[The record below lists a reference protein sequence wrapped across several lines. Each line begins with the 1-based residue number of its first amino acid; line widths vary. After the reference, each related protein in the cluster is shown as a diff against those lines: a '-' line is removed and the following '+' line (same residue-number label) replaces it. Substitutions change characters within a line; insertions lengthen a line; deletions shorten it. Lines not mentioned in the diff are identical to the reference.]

1 MSFREEHG
9 IFIVERPATAG
20 VPEVIRILDEDE
32 GRYPALHIPDDD
44 VVFVG
49 HGQAPPV
56 EAEFTFEGLS
66 SDDDDVVFVG
76 HGQAPPVEAECAIEG
91 LSRDFVLELERAIER
106 LSRDEEL
113 ELERAIEGLSRDE
126 ELELERAIERL
137 SRDLELELERTIER
151 LSRELELEAERAI
164 EGLSRDEELELERA
178 IERLSRDEEL
188 EAERAIEGLWSAL
201 EGFMASS
208 EDSGYGSSVLDSD
221 EDQQLPP
228 LEDFWLAVAPPAP
241 PEELPEDPRPA
252 HGSAEEVQDVE
263 EPTPSTSV
271 LGSSQ
276 KRTGERFP
284 YIPPKR
290 PRWDDSDSD

>member
-20 VPEVIRILDEDE
+20 APEVIRILDEDE
-32 GRYPALHIPDDD
+32 GRYPALQIPDDD

-56 EAEFTFEGLS
+56 EAERAIEGLRRDDKLELERAIEGLRRAEELELERAIEGLRRDEELELERAIEGLS
-66 SDDDDVVFVG
+66 SDDDVVFVG
-76 HGQAPPVEAECAIEG
+76 HGQAPPVEAEFA
-91 LSRDFVLELERAIER
+91 F
-106 LSRDEEL
+106 
-113 ELERAIEGLSRDE
+113 EGLSRDE
-126 ELELERAIERL
+126 ELEAKRAIE
-137 SRDLELELERTIER
+137 S
-151 LSRELELEAERAI
+151 
-164 EGLSRDEELELERA
+164 
-178 IERLSRDEEL
+178 LSRDEEL
-188 EAERAIEGLWSAL
+188 EAKRAIEGLWSAL
-201 EGFMASS
+201 KGFMASS
-208 EDSGYGSSVLDSD
+208 VDSGYGSSVLDRD
-221 EDQQLPP
+221 EVQQLPP
-228 LEDFWLAVAPPAP
+228 LEDFSLAVAPPAP

-284 YIPPKR
+284 YIPLKR

>member
-20 VPEVIRILDEDE
+20 APEVIRILDEDE

-56 EAEFTFEGLS
+56 EAERAIEGLRRDDKLELERAIEGLRRAEELELERAIEGLKRDDELELERAIEGLSREDELELERAIEGLS
-66 SDDDDVVFVG
+66 SDDDVVFVG
-76 HGQAPPVEAECAIEG
+76 HGQAPPVEAEFA
-91 LSRDFVLELERAIER
+91 F
-106 LSRDEEL
+106 
-113 ELERAIEGLSRDE
+113 EGLSRDE
-126 ELELERAIERL
+126 ELEAK
-137 SRDLELELERTIER
+137 
-151 LSRELELEAERAI
+151 
-164 EGLSRDEELELERA
+164 
-178 IERLSRDEEL
+178 
-188 EAERAIEGLWSAL
+188 RAIEGLWSAL
-201 EGFMASS
+201 KGFMASS
-208 EDSGYGSSVLDSD
+208 VDSGYGSSVLDRD

-228 LEDFWLAVAPPAP
+228 LEDFSLAVAPPAP

-263 EPTPSTSV
+263 EPTPSTSA

-284 YIPPKR
+284 YIPLKR
-290 PRWDDSDSD
+290 PRWEDSDSD

>member
-1 MSFREEHG
+1 MTGLSALWWTEAITAAVLNRHLANYVIAVRILVPLCFCNLQFEYIRCFVFKQKHVVFVTIATDEPG
-9 IFIVERPATAG
+9 IFIVERPVTAG

-56 EAEFTFEGLS
+56 EAEFAFEGLS
-66 SDDDDVVFVG
+66 SD
-76 HGQAPPVEAECAIEG
+76 
-91 LSRDFVLELERAIER
+91 
-106 LSRDEEL
+106 EES
-113 ELERAIEGLSRDE
+113 ETDISSD
-126 ELELERAIERL
+126 
-137 SRDLELELERTIER
+137 
-151 LSRELELEAERAI
+151 
-164 EGLSRDEELELERA
+164 
-178 IERLSRDEEL
+178 
-188 EAERAIEGLWSAL
+188 WSAL
-201 EGFMASS
+201 DVVMASS

-228 LEDFWLAVAPPAP
+228 PDFWLAVAPPAP
-241 PEELPEDPRPA
+241 PGELPEDPRPA
-252 HGSAEEVQDVE
+252 HGSAEEVEDVE

-290 PRWDDSDSD
+290 PRWDDSDDSDSD